1 MDQEHGRD
9 ERLIAV
15 LLAKL
20 ASGVATPE
28 DAAQLGYFFADSK

>member
-1 MDQEHGRD
+1 VEREPARD
-9 ERLIAV
+9 EGLVAV